1 MTYTDLINALQ
12 TRTGYPLLSST
23 NDVFLTSVTQMIY
36 DWCALNNPHATVTRA
51 AVVNSLGPL
60 RRDFMAG
67 NGTAADFHKLNQII
81 ETIDAIF
88 DDDYVRNQQA

>member
-1 MTYTDLINALQ
+1 MTYTNLINALQ
-12 TRTGYPLLSST
+12 TRTGYPLSPST
-23 NDVFLTSVTQMIY
+23 NDVFLTRVTQMIY
-36 DWCALNNPHATVTRA
+36 NWCALTSPHATVTRA

-81 ETIDAIF
+81 EAIDATF
-88 DDDYVRNQQA
+88 DDEVRNKQE